1 MTIIQPIAKL
11 RRQAE
16 KRNENMEGGM
26 SWRVLDFLLYLLLVM
41 AIVFAIRAVA
51 FDPVRV
57 DGTSML
63 DTLQENEIMFVNRLA
78 YVCRMPQRGDI
89 IICYYPEAY
98 YEQVNK
104 SYNSRVKRVAAVGGD
119 TIETISG
126 KVYVNGKKLDEPYLI
141 DTRTGYQEIEKQVV
155 PDGCVFVL
163 GDNRAVSIDSRN
175 EAVGP
180 IPFCRIIGKVRG
192 VIYPFDRIRKP

>member
-63 DTLQENEIMFVNRLA
+63 DTLQENEIMFVDRLA

-89 IICYYPEAY
+89 II
-98 YEQVNK
+98 
-104 SYNSRVKRVAAVGGD
+104 
-119 TIETISG
+119 
-126 KVYVNGKKLDEPYLI
+126 
-141 DTRTGYQEIEKQVV
+141 
-155 PDGCVFVL
+155 
-163 GDNRAVSIDSRN
+163 
-175 EAVGP
+175 
-180 IPFCRIIGKVRG
+180 
-192 VIYPFDRIRKP
+192 